1 MLLNSVILVLR
12 EVLEAAVLVS
22 VLLALAHNV
31 RLRNHWLWYALPLSG
46 LCVLAYSGSLGTL
59 TAALDGAGQEV
70 TNASLQGAVF
80 LLILPIL
87 CLCTAFPLSGQRRP
101 LGAFMTLAV
110 TFAIVRECAEIQIYV
125 QAFATAGDQATAV
138 WAGSALGAGI
148 GLSAGVLVYAALRAL
163 APAASRRACLVA
175 LGLIGAGMVM
185 QATMLLEQ
193 VDWLPHQAPLWDS
206 SGLISERSFL
216 GELLYAVLG
225 YEATPGALQV
235 ALYGGSLALAVA
247 AVAVGWKWRV
257 SGETTA

>member
-1 MLLNSVILVLR
+1 MFLNSVILVLR

-22 VLLALAHNV
+22 VLLALAHNM
-31 RLRNHWLWYALPLSG
+31 RLRNQWLWYTVPLSFG
-46 LCVLAYSGSLGTL
+46 CVLLYANSLATI
-59 TAALDGAGQEV
+59 TEALDGAGQEV
-70 TNASLQGAVF
+70 VNASLQGAVF

-87 CLCTAFPLSGQRRP
+87 CLCNAFPRSGQRRP
-101 LGAFMTLAV
+101 LVALMTLAV

-125 QAFATAGDQATAV
+125 QAFSAAGGQATAV

-163 APAASRRACLVA
+163 APAASRRACLA
-175 LGLIGAGMVM
+175 GLSLIGAGMVM

-193 VDWLPHQAPLWDS
+193 VDWLPYQAPLWDS
-206 SGLISERSFL
+206 SRFISEQSFT

-235 ALYGGSLALAVA
+235 ALYGGSLLFAIAAVA
-247 AVAVGWKWRV
+247 AGWKWRA
-257 SGETTA
+257 SREATD

>member
-22 VLLALAHNV
+22 VLLALAHTV
-31 RLRNHWLWYALPLSG
+31 RLRNHWLWYALPLSVV
-46 LCVLAYSGSLGTL
+46 CVFAYSYSLGAL
-59 TAALDGAGQEV
+59 TEALDGAGQEV
-70 TNASLQGAVF
+70 TNASLQGMVF

-87 CLCTAFPLSGQRRP
+87 FLCTTFPHYGQRR
-101 LGAFMTLAV
+101 LLAALMTLAV

-125 QAFATAGDQATAV
+125 QAFAAAGDQAQAV

-163 APAASRRACLVA
+163 APVASRRACLVA

-193 VDWLPHQAPLWDS
+193 VDWLPYQTPMWDS
-206 SGLISERSFL
+206 SRFISEQSFL

-235 ALYGGSLALAVA
+235 ALYGGSLLLALGAVA
-247 AVAVGWKWRV
+247 AGWKWRM
-257 SGETTA
+257 SREAIA

>member
-31 RLRNHWLWYALPLSG
+31 RLRNLWLWYAVPLSAF
-46 LCVLAYSGSLGTL
+46 CVVAYASSLATL
-59 TAALDGAGQEV
+59 TEALDGAGQEV

-80 LLILPIL
+80 LLVLPIL
-87 CLCTAFPLSGQRRP
+87 YLCTAFPQSGQRRL
-101 LGAFMTLAV
+101 LGALMTLAV
-110 TFAIVRECAEIQIYV
+110 SFAIARECAEIQIYV
-125 QAFATAGDQATAV
+125 QAFTAAGDQATAV

-163 APAASRRACLVA
+163 APAASRRTCLLA
-175 LGLIGAGMVM
+175 LSLIGAGMVM

-193 VDWLPHQAPLWDS
+193 VDWLPYQMPLWDS
-206 SGLISERSFL
+206 SGLISEQSFS
-216 GELLYAVLG
+216 GEVLYAVLG

-235 ALYGGSLALAVA
+235 ALYLGSLVLAMGAIA
-247 AVAVGWKWRV
+247 AGWKWRMSREAIV
-257 SGETTA
+257 